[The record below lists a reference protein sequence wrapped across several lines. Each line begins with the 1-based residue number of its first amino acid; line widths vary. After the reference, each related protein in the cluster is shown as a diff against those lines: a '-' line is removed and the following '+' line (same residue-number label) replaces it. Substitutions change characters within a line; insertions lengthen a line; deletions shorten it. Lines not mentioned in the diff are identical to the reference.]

1 MVLQGLLV
9 WKVQSLIF
17 CKQMFFTLYYVAK
30 NQTNVIEL
38 LIAN

>member
-1 MVLQGLLV
+1 MVLQGLLF

-17 CKQMFFTLYYVAK
+17 YKQMFSTLYYVAK